1 MQIGVDPK
9 VDYAFKR
16 VFGHENNTDILCSL
30 LNAVLNPP
38 ADQRLVSAQVLNPF
52 LDQETDDDKLA
63 ILDIKA
69 RDQLG
74 RLYNIEMQMRC
85 LRFLRERILYY
96 WAKLHGG
103 QLPAGAEYEQLRPTI
118 SVLFLDQVLFPPLN
132 GAHHRF
138 RLWDDERQI
147 IFTDQLELHL
157 IELPKFDL
165 PLEELT
171 TDLDR
176 WLFFLRHGSEL
187 DLTTWPAQLAESTL
201 QHAAQEL
208 HMLTQD
214 DIQRERYE
222 SRMKGL
228 MDYRSEMKA
237 ERREGRQEGRL
248 EGHQEGRQEGWLI
261 GQIQLLQA
269 FLHKEQTPA
278 DDLNQLSEESLRQI
292 FSPLREA
299 ARNAGFQVP

>member
-1 MQIGVDPK
+1 M
-9 VDYAFKR
+9 
-16 VFGHENNTDILCSL
+16 
-30 LNAVLNPP
+30 
-38 ADQRLVSAQVLNPF
+38 
-52 LDQETDDDKLA
+52 
-63 ILDIKA
+63 
-69 RDQLG
+69 
-74 RLYNIEMQMRC
+74 
-85 LRFLRERILYY
+85 
-96 WAKLHGG
+96 
-103 QLPAGAEYEQLRPTI
+103 
-118 SVLFLDQVLFPPLN
+118 FPPLN

-171 TDLDR
+171 TDLDC

-187 DLTTWPAQLAESTL
+187 DLASWPNQLAEPTL

-208 HMLTQD
+208 SMLTQD

-228 MDYRSEMKA
+228 MDYRSEIKA
-237 ERREGRQEGRL
+237 ER
-248 EGHQEGRQEGWLI
+248 QEGRQEGWLI

-278 DDLNQLSEESLRQI
+278 DDLNQLSEDSLRQI

-299 ARNAGFQVP
+299 ARNAGCPVP

>member
-1 MQIGVDPK
+1 
-9 VDYAFKR
+9 
-16 VFGHENNTDILCSL
+16 
-30 LNAVLNPP
+30 
-38 ADQRLVSAQVLNPF
+38 
-52 LDQETDDDKLA
+52 
-63 ILDIKA
+63 
-69 RDQLG
+69 
-74 RLYNIEMQMRC
+74 
-85 LRFLRERILYY
+85 
-96 WAKLHGG
+96 
-103 QLPAGAEYEQLRPTI
+103 
-118 SVLFLDQVLFPPLN
+118 
-132 GAHHRF
+132 
-138 RLWDDERQI
+138 
-147 IFTDQLELHL
+147 
-157 IELPKFDL
+157 
-165 PLEELT
+165 
-171 TDLDR
+171 
-176 WLFFLRHGSEL
+176 
-187 DLTTWPAQLAESTL
+187 
-201 QHAAQEL
+201 
-208 HMLTQD
+208 MLTQD